1 MEQTSRG
8 EVLALFPSIVA
19 RKSWDNASEH
29 NLKMKELFY
38 KLEKEFP
45 MINKELT
52 DADMSDNYYTSYNV
66 PMEKPVIA
74 HDEMQPFREFLI
86 ESIGNISS
94 FMKFNQEYPF
104 KIADLWFAI
113 NRKNSYHEVHT
124 HSHNIWSGVYYV
136 QADENDAPLKFFSPS
151 TFENQWASYVVTDH
165 NEFTAP
171 QAVFKPKSGDLYIF
185 PSYLAHSVAQQKAD
199 KDRICISFNIF

>member
-8 EVLALFPSIVA
+8 EILALFPNVVA
-19 RKSWDNASEH
+19 RKSWDNAEE
-29 NLKMKELFY
+29 NNEKMKELFY
-38 KLEKEFP
+38 KIEHEYP
-45 MINKELT
+45 MQSVVE
-52 DADMSDNYYTSYNV
+52 ADMSANYYTSYNV
-66 PMEKPVIA
+66 PMQKPVIA
-74 HDEMQPFREFLI
+74 YEEMQPFRDFLI
-86 ESIGNISS
+86 DSVGNISNY
-94 FMKFNQEYPF
+94 MKFNQEYPF

-113 NRKNSYHEVHT
+113 NRKDSFHEIHT

-136 QADENDAPLKFFSPS
+136 QADEEDAPLKFFSPS
-151 TFENQWASYVVTDH
+151 TFQNQWASYVVTEH

-171 QAVFKPKSGDLYIF
+171 QAVFQPKAGDLYLF